1 MIRSFAMTRQPQ
13 AAPAATRYYYACEVG
28 TG

>member
-1 MIRSFAMTRQPQ
+1 MIRLSASISESR
-13 AAPAATRYYYACEVG
+13 AATCGYYYACEVG